1 MTDSDSSNSDDEMV
15 LDVLFYLPRPRFFRD
30 RSNPLEDFDDFDFKS
45 RFRLSKETFVFLLHL
60 IGNDLRRS
68 TNRSFAISP
77 EIQILVTLR
86 YYATGT
92 FQAVIGD
99 HVHVHKSTICRTIKR
114 VSLAIGR
121 LRPHFINMPRDAEE
135 IQKVQTGFFRLKGFP
150 RVVGAVDCTHIRI
163 QSPNSNIGERF
174 RNRKGYFSFNVQAIC
189 DSNLKIMNIVAR

>member
-1 MTDSDSSNSDDEMV
+1 M
-15 LDVLFYLPRPRFFRD
+15 
-30 RSNPLEDFDDFDFKS
+30 
-45 RFRLSKETFVFLLHL
+45 
-60 IGNDLRRS
+60 
-68 TNRSFAISP
+68 
-77 EIQILVTLR
+77 
-86 YYATGT
+86 
-92 FQAVIGD
+92 
-99 HVHVHKSTICRTIKR
+99 
-114 VSLAIGR
+114 SLAIGR